1 MKKYLILALS
11 VLLCT
16 TAPAQNKA
24 VSIYDLIKTFAPDA
38 ASPIIAAD
46 WKTGATSPVK
56 WVNPS
61 PKKTPIGYI
70 KSGTAMAAM
79 QKTTP
84 CSIDLTG
91 TNSGGYTEISITVK
105 PPVGKDGDYAYDAAS
120 LFGSMASQA
129 KLLKKDDGGFPMY
142 NYQLNIP
149 GKKTLWLIIMI
160 DTGGVHSDEDATTVN
175 IICLTDKKEFDKRT
189 AY

>member
-1 MKKYLILALS
+1 MKKYLLLALTI
-11 VLLCT
+11 VLYT

-24 VSIYDLIKTFAPDA
+24 ASIYDLIKTFAPDA
-38 ASPIIAAD
+38 TVPTIAAD
-46 WKTGATSPVK
+46 WKTGTTGPVK
-56 WVNPS
+56 WLNQS

-70 KSGTAMAAM
+70 KSGTVMAAM
-79 QKTTP
+79 QKAAP

-91 TNSGGYTEISITVK
+91 ASLSGYTEISITVK
-105 PPVGKDGDYAYDAAS
+105 PPTGKDGDYAYDAAA

-149 GKKTLWLIIMI
+149 GKKTLWLIIML
-160 DTGGVHSDEDATTVN
+160 DTGGAHADEDAATVN
-175 IICLTDKKEFDKRT
+175 IVCLTDKKEFDKRT